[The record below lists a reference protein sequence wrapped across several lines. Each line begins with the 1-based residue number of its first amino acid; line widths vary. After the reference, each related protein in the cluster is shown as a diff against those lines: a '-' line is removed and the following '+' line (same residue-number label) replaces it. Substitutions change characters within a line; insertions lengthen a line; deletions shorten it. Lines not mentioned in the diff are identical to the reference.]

1 MRDLALIAL
10 KLRNRFIIAVIGFAA
25 AAYSV
30 VVLEALRG
38 AL

>member
-10 KLRNRFIIAVIGFAA
+10 KLRNRLIIAAIGFAA

>member
-10 KLRNRFIIAVIGFAA
+10 KLRNRFIIAVIGFAG
-25 AAYSV
+25 AAYAA